1 MQGINCHVV
10 VHDFAFIPLSA
21 LAEILATR
29 LHYGVRSASR
39 GLCRR
44 TNRGATLPTFSV
56 PTFVSLVSLVSLV
69 PLAFALFVSL
79 VSLVPLAFAFA
90 FARFIDIVIV
100 DAVIVKDKGTTTAS
114 FASFGSRASVNPT
127 TEHR

>member
-56 PTFVSLVSLVSLV
+56 PTFVSLVSLISLV

-79 VSLVPLAFAFA
+79 VSLAFAFAFA
-90 FARFIDIVIV
+90 FARFIDIV

>member
-79 VSLVPLAFAFA
+79 VPLAFAFA
-90 FARFIDIVIV
+90 FAFALCALRF
-100 DAVIVKDKGTTTAS
+100 AVG
-114 FASFGSRASVNPT
+114 
-127 TEHR
+127 